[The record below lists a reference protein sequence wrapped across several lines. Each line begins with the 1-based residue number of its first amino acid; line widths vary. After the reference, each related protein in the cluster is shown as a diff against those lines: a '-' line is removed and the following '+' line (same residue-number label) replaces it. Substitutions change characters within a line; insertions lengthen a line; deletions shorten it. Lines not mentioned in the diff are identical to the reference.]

1 MKDFEPLDSAVDV
14 LDQYAEARDAPV
26 PCPLLARQL
35 AFARLL
41 DRRQAEGVQP
51 GQPLVAFVGDKQ
63 NAVKQAHAAAFEKL
77 EVMHGAGRFVR
88 AEDFAALPVDQD
100 LILDGMAFL
109 LAGIRFLLFF

>member
-1 MKDFEPLDSAVDV
+1 MQPVQSLVV
-14 LDQYAEARDAPV
+14 L
-26 PCPLLARQL
+26 
-35 AFARLL
+35 
-41 DRRQAEGVQP
+41 
-51 GQPLVAFVGDKQ
+51 VGDKQ

-109 LAGIRFLLFF
+109 LAGIRFLLFFSGRSVGHSVASTMTTAIP